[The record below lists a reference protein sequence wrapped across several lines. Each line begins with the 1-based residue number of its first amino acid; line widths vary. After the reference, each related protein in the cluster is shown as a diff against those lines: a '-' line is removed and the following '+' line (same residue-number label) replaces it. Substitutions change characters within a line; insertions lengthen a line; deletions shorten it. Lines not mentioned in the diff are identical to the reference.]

1 MVLETGLQSLSKT
14 VNISN
19 SHFIYAG
26 AYYFVGKRKLEKLKS
41 MILTQMK
48 QFKIRSAML
57 TLVDLVRDRLITK
70 VGFNTEIS
78 QSF

>member
-14 VNISN
+14 IDISN

-26 AYYFVGKRKLEKLKS
+26 AYYFVGNRKLEKLKS

-48 QFKIRSAML
+48 LFNIRNAML
-57 TLVDLVRDRLITK
+57 TLVDLVRDRIITK
-70 VGFNTEIS
+70 ACFN
-78 QSF
+78 